1 MSNKEIK
8 TYYKFEEGNISVAFN
23 KILLI
28 TTELCDEDDLPEDF
42 HTEER
47 AYLLNI
53 KQENTTSLTRVVVV
67 ESTYKEFEKSY
78 FDYLDYKLEHSAAE
92 NEVNAKL
99 LKDAATFF
107 ESLEAKVDS
116 TLSKVTE
123 RSEEQIANVKQEAV
137 SVLNKI
143 DLFNKDL
150 STNLENFKELNTSLE
165 NFVLEDEEVE
175 TPKAELV
182 GEDEVNEK
190 EEKTIVE

>member
-1 MSNKEIK
+1 MYYFY
-8 TYYKFEEGNISVAFN
+8 YYKVN
-23 KILLI
+23 L
-28 TTELCDEDDLPEDF
+28 
-42 HTEER
+42 
-47 AYLLNI
+47 YLN
-53 KQENTTSLTRVVVV
+53 
-67 ESTYKEFEKSY
+67 Y

-123 RSEEQIANVKQEAV
+123 RSEEQIANIQQEAV

-150 STNLENFKELNTSLE
+150 STNLENFKKLNTSLE
-165 NFVLEDEEVE
+165 NFVLEDEDIE

-182 GEDEVNEK
+182 GEDEVNKK
-190 EEKTIVE
+190 EEKTIAE

>member
-1 MSNKEIK
+1 M
-8 TYYKFEEGNISVAFN
+8 
-23 KILLI
+23 
-28 TTELCDEDDLPEDF
+28 
-42 HTEER
+42 
-47 AYLLNI
+47 
-53 KQENTTSLTRVVVV
+53 
-67 ESTYKEFEKSY
+67 
-78 FDYLDYKLEHSAAE
+78 
-92 NEVNAKL
+92 

-123 RSEEQIANVKQEAV
+123 RSEEQITNVKQEAV

-150 STNLENFKELNTSLE
+150 STNLENFKELNTSLK
-165 NFVLEDEEVE
+165 NFVLEDEDVE
-175 TPKAELV
+175 MPKAELV